1 MSESISL
8 VVASTPPHSPNS
20 PSRLPPNDPTFIPAA
35 AAHRKYEQYTKHVV
49 SLRVILVKMN
59 DDLRLHTDKTPNQ
72 TKPNTHLKSMK
83 LGIN

>member
-1 MSESISL
+1 MQPLKWVHYQFASDLRHCRVL
-8 VVASTPPHSPNS
+8 V
-20 PSRLPPNDPTFIPAA
+20 RLPAA

-72 TKPNTHLKSMK
+72 TKPNTHMKNMK